1 MLLSTVSSRILEA
14 MAKKEGFNFEDTLT
28 GFKWLGNQALVL
40 QSKGYI
46 SIFAFEEA
54 IGFMVG
60 DIVHDKDGISALAVL
75 AEYTNH
81 LYINNST
88 LMAYLES
95 LYKK

>member
-1 MLLSTVSSRILEA
+1 
-14 MAKKEGFNFEDTLT
+14 MAKKEGFYFEDTLT

-46 SIFAFEEA
+46 PMFAFEEA

-81 LYINNST
+81 LYKDKST
-88 LMAYLES
+88 LMQFLES
-95 LYKK
+95 IYKK